1 MNMNR
6 LTKQCLVFAAGMIT
20 FFVLMGI
27 AGTSD
32 YTEQVLYT
40 MPQEAYEQIY
50 LELGDGCSDRE
61 IVSKYMSNKDYYDSL
76 SH

>member
-6 LTKQCLVFAAGMIT
+6 LTKQCIAFTAGIIVFIA
-20 FFVLMGI
+20 LMGI
-27 AGTSD
+27 AGTAD

-50 LELGDGCSDRE
+50 LELGDGCSDRQ
-61 IVSKYMSNKDYYDSL
+61 IVTKYMSNKDYYDSL
-76 SH
+76 SE

>member
-6 LTKQCLVFAAGMIT
+6 LTKQCIAFTAAIIA
-20 FFVLMGI
+20 FIALMGI
-27 AGTSD
+27 AGTVD

-50 LELGDGCSDRE
+50 LELGDGCSDRQ
-61 IVSKYMSNKDYYDSL
+61 IVTKYMSNKDYYDSL
-76 SH
+76 SE

>member
-1 MNMNR
+1 MNMNK
-6 LTKQCLVFAAGMIT
+6 LTKQCIAFAAGTIA
-20 FFVLMGI
+20 FFALMGV

-50 LELGDGCSDRE
+50 LELGDGCNDSE
-61 IVSKYMSNKDYYDSL
+61 IVSKYMSNKGYYDSL
-76 SH
+76 SE